1 MLSAH
6 RIFSLSM
13 FTVLCSILLFVSG
26 CGNPDTSSGEK
37 TFVVGAIPD
46 QNVSDL
52 NRRFELFSN
61 YLEKKTGLNVEYV
74 PSNSYSALVQ
84 GFRRG
89 EVHLGWFG
97 GLTGVQARSA
107 VPGSEAIAQRK
118 RDESFHS
125 KFIARTELKVEKLSD
140 LRGKTFTFG
149 SESSTSGHLMPR
161 HYLIENGINPE
172 EDFAGEPNYSGSHDR
187 TWQLVEAGSFDAG
200 ALNEAVWQRA
210 VEEGEVDTNKVRAFW
225 TTPPYFDYNWT
236 IHAQVD
242 EIFGQGTKQSIQE
255 ALVNIEDEEIMKLF
269 AGEQF
274 IATRNE
280 NYNAIRDVAEK
291 LGIIQ

>member
-1 MLSAH
+1 MIATNRSF
-6 RIFSLSM
+6 IFS
-13 FTVLCSILLFVSG
+13 VLVVLFSIGLFLNG
-26 CGNPDTSSGEK
+26 CGNSDTSSDEQ

-52 NRRFELFSN
+52 NRRFELFSK
-61 YLEKKTGLNVEYV
+61 YLEKQTGLNVEYV

-118 RDESFHS
+118 RDENFHS
-125 KFIARTELKVEKLSD
+125 KFIARTELEINELSD
-140 LRGKTFTFG
+140 LQGKTFTFG

-161 HYLIENGINPE
+161 HYLMQNGINPE
-172 EDFAGEPNYSGSHDR
+172 EDFSGEPNYSGSHDR
-187 TWQLVEAGSFDAG
+187 SWQLVEAGSFDAG

-210 VEEGEVDTNKVRAFW
+210 VEEGQVDTDKVEAFW
-225 TTPPYFDYNWT
+225 TTPSYYDYNWT
-236 IHAQVD
+236 IHGDVN
-242 EIFGQGTKQSIQE
+242 EIFGDNTKQSIRE
-255 ALVNIEDEEIMKLF
+255 ALINLEDEEIMKLF

-274 IATRNE
+274 IASRNQ
-280 NYNAIRDVAEK
+280 NYKSIHDVAEE